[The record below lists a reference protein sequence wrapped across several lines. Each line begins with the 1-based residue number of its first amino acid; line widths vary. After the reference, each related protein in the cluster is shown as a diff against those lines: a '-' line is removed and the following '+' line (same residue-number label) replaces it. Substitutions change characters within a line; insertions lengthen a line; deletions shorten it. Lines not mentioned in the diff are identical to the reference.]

1 MKAIDDFA
9 NIKESG
15 NRDARSLPAGG
26 YVCSVWSVTDVPDRE
41 YLKIEFDITEGEYKT
56 YGTEMM
62 ERYGFNPLKFV
73 RSYKKSAVGFFKH
86 FISTIE
92 KSNPG
97 YSWNWDERTLV
108 GKKFGA
114 VLGLEQYVKQN
125 GDISTRLR
133 LDREVTVDAIRKGDF
148 AVPPLKTL
156 PGHEPTASQPKD
168 RSAMT
173 DAEIEELF

>member
-15 NRDARSLPAGG
+15 NRDAKSLPAGG
-26 YVCSVWSVTDVPDRE
+26 YVCSVWSVTDVPDKE
-41 YLKIEFDITEGEYKT
+41 YLRIEFDIVEGEYKN
-56 YGTEMM
+56 YGVEMM
-62 ERYGFNPLKFV
+62 ERYGFNPLKVV

-86 FISTIE
+86 FISTVE

-97 YSWNWDERTLV
+97 YHWDWDERTLV

-114 VLGLEQYVKQN
+114 VLGLEQYVKKN
-125 GDISTRLR
+125 GDISTRIY
-133 LDREVTVDAIRKGDF
+133 LDRETPVDDIRRNDF
-148 AVPPLKTL
+148 RIPPLKTL
-156 PGHEPTASQPKD
+156 PGHEPSPAPQKD